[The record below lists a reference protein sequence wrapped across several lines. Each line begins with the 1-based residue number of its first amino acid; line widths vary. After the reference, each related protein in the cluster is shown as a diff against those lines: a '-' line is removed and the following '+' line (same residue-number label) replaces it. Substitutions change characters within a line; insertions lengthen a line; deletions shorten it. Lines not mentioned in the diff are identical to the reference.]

1 MAYAHSLK
9 TRRSQAPPRKKMKI
23 MKNEIWPSE
32 TSKETR
38 VALNIKRSGSS
49 LEMQDSIEDSSV
61 ASQSPATT
69 VQSSPREQRSPT
81 SATRNFVDHE
91 VETPLP
97 ETKLSPEHVADG
109 DSPRWNFHAL
119 LRRLSRQSTTSGQ
132 VMPTTKKSI
141 RTVVQGPEEESVEAV
156 SHFSPNGGKKSMLRI
171 VPEAFLSRSKQ
182 MVAHEDEESPSSMA
196 PAATVKREQ
205 GEGDVEEACVA
216 STAAVGVEE
225 SNRPYKAQCP
235 RIATADVP
243 PPDYA
248 TVVALRASTLV
259 EAAVEQG
266 LVLACPP
273 TDEEKVNE
281 TSYAGLGYQGG

>member
-1 MAYAHSLK
+1 MTYAHSLK
-9 TRRSQAPPRKKMKI
+9 TRRSQAPPRKKMI

-49 LEMQDSIEDSSV
+49 LEVQDSIEDSSV
-61 ASQSPATT
+61 ESQSPATT
-69 VQSSPREQRSPT
+69 IQSSPREQRSPT

-91 VETPLP
+91 VETPLS
-97 ETKLSPEHVADG
+97 ETKLSPEYVAD
-109 DSPRWNFHAL
+109 DNSTRWNFHAL
-119 LRRLSRQSTTSGQ
+119 LRRLSRQSTTSSQ
-132 VMPTTKKSI
+132 VMPTTKKSM

-156 SHFSPNGGKKSMLRI
+156 SHFNLGGGKKSMLRI
-171 VPEAFLSRSKQ
+171 VPEAFLPRSEQ

-205 GEGDVEEACVA
+205 GEGDIEEACVP

-225 SNRPYKAQCP
+225 SNRPYRAQCP

-248 TVVALRASTLV
+248 TVAALRASTLV

-266 LVLACPP
+266 LVLSCPP
-273 TDEEKVNE
+273 TDEEKVNKN
-281 TSYAGLGYQGG
+281 SYAGLGYQGW